1 MAIINC
7 PECGKEI
14 SDRAE
19 TCIYCGYPLKE
30 PMKEEALKKEVSG
43 KELFKEVLG
52 NFGRKIGKKGL
63 LIILAAAIVI
73 AAVAVSG
80 KTLNEKEKYVYKVV
94 AEYKDML
101 KDPDSL
107 VLRGDILYVKD
118 SSYDTFVAFS
128 ASGNN
133 SYGTPVTSM
142 PIFMNY
148 FYIGDYGDEYGD
160 FDEIEDKIK
169 MAKCKLVV
177 ATWRLVG
184 DDMVNDDEYLE
195 AELISG
201 KKIAAKLKCEWKK

>member
-73 AAVAVSG
+73 AVVAVSG

-118 SSYDTFVAFS
+118 SSYDTFVAFN

>member
-73 AAVAVSG
+73 AVVAVSG

-133 SYGTPVTSM
+133 SYGTPVTSV

>member
-73 AAVAVSG
+73 AVVAVSG

>member
-19 TCIYCGYPLKE
+19 TCIYCGYALKE
-30 PMKEEALKKEVSG
+30 PMKEEAPKKEVSG
-43 KELFKEVLG
+43 KELFKQVLG
-52 NFGRKIGKKGL
+52 NLGGKIGKKGL
-63 LIILAAAIVI
+63 LILFAAAIVI

-94 AEYKDML
+94 AEYKEML

-118 SSYDTFVAFS
+118 SSYDTFVAFN

-148 FYIGDYGDEYGD
+148 FYIGDYGDESGD

-169 MAKCKLVV
+169 MAKCNLVV

>member
-73 AAVAVSG
+73 AVVAVSG

-148 FYIGDYGDEYGD
+148 FYIGDYGDESGD

-169 MAKCKLVV
+169 MAKCNLVV

-201 KKIAAKLKCEWKK
+201 KKIAAKLKKKKKK

>member
-73 AAVAVSG
+73 AVVAVSG

-118 SSYDTFVAFS
+118 SSYDTFVAFN

-148 FYIGDYGDEYGD
+148 FYIGDYGDESGD

>member
-1 MAIINC
+1 
-7 PECGKEI
+7 
-14 SDRAE
+14 
-19 TCIYCGYPLKE
+19 
-30 PMKEEALKKEVSG
+30 MKEEALKKEVSG

-73 AAVAVSG
+73 AVVAVSG

-201 KKIAAKLKCEWKK
+201 KKIAAKLKCKWKE

>member
-1 MAIINC
+1 MRKRVFLEN
-7 PECGKEI
+7 
-14 SDRAE
+14 
-19 TCIYCGYPLKE
+19 
-30 PMKEEALKKEVSG
+30 
-43 KELFKEVLG
+43 LG
-52 NFGRKIGKKGL
+52 SRIGKKGL
-63 LIILAAAIVI
+63 FILFGAALVIVAIILISVI
-73 AAVAVSG
+73 NQNV
-80 KTLNEKEKYVYKVV
+80 LNEKEQYVYKVV
-94 AEYKDML
+94 ADYKDML

-201 KKIAAKLKCEWKK
+201 KKIAAKLKCKWKK